1 MEGSNLR
8 KEGFILAYS
17 LRVYGPLQR
26 LGIEV
31 DDLGDWV
38 VQVPWQ
44 ESERLHEVEPDYT
57 SQSSRLVT

>member
-1 MEGSNLR
+1 VTLAFLVSITKYMEGSNLR

-31 DDLGDWV
+31 DDLGD
-38 VQVPWQ
+38 
-44 ESERLHEVEPDYT
+44 
-57 SQSSRLVT
+57 

>member
-1 MEGSNLR
+1 
-8 KEGFILAYS
+8 LAYS